1 MNRAET
7 LQHLAWLCR
16 NGRAVAAPVIE
27 ASGWTELDAVL
38 PGGGWQA
45 GTIVE
50 LMPAAAG
57 IGELQLLMPALARI
71 TAAGRHVAM
80 IAPPYI
86 PFAPALSQ
94 HGVRLERLL
103 VIQAQQAEDILW
115 AAEQSLRCRSFGAV
129 LAWPAATIRD
139 REVRRLQLAAE
150 AGGSTGFL
158 YRCIDAAARSFA
170 GRVALEAATSRERAA
185 GRRRQ
190 VPRRAQRPV
199 REGREPLM
207 LWLCI
212 ALPQLPLEALR
223 SEEAERAARRH
234 RLRGQCAL
242 GRLLQ
247 PGSGARPS
255 EVRT

>member
-16 NGRAVAAPVIE
+16 NGRALTAAVVE

-50 LMPAAAG
+50 LMPAVTG
-57 IGELQLLMPALARI
+57 IGELRLVLPALARI
-71 TAAGRHVAM
+71 TGAGRHVTL

-86 PFAPALSQ
+86 PFAPALAQ
-94 HGVRLERLL
+94 QGVRLDRVL

-129 LAWPAATIRD
+129 LAWPATIRD
-139 REVRRLQLAAE
+139 REIRRLQLAAE

-158 YRCIDAAARSFA
+158 YRSLDAA
-170 GRVALEAATSRERAA
+170 RESSPA
-185 GRRRQ
+185 
-190 VPRRAQRPV
+190 
-199 REGREPLM
+199 
-207 LWLCI
+207 
-212 ALPQLPLEALR
+212 ALR
-223 SEEAERAARRH
+223 LKLRRTENSALQIDVLKCRGGRSGMSVKVEAPCS
-234 RLRGQCAL
+234 GCA
-242 GRLLQ
+242 
-247 PGSGARPS
+247 
-255 EVRT
+255 

>member
-7 LQHLAWLCR
+7 LQHLAWLCS
-16 NGRAVAAPVIE
+16 NGRAVTAPVVE

-45 GTIVE
+45 GTVVE
-50 LMPAAAG
+50 LMPTATG
-57 IGELQLLMPALARI
+57 IGELRLLLPALARI
-71 TAAGRHVAM
+71 TGAGRHVTL

-103 VIQAQQAEDILW
+103 VIQAQQADDILW

-129 LAWPAATIRD
+129 LAWPATIRD

-158 YRCIDAAARSFA
+158 YRSVDAAR
-170 GRVALEAATSRERAA
+170 EASPA
-185 GRRRQ
+185 
-190 VPRRAQRPV
+190 
-199 REGREPLM
+199 
-207 LWLCI
+207 
-212 ALPQLPLEALR
+212 ALR
-223 SEEAERAARRH
+223 LQLRRTDH
-234 RLRGQCAL
+234 NELQIDVLKCRGGRSGQSIKIETPCSGCA
-242 GRLLQ
+242 
-247 PGSGARPS
+247 
-255 EVRT
+255 

>member
-16 NGRAVAAPVIE
+16 NGRAVTAPIVE

-50 LMPAAAG
+50 LMAAATG
-57 IGELQLLMPALARI
+57 IGELRLLLPALARI
-71 TAAGRHVAM
+71 TGAGRHVTL

-103 VIQAQQAEDILW
+103 VIHAQRAEDILW

-129 LAWPAATIRD
+129 LAWPALTIRD
-139 REVRRLQLAAE
+139 RDIRRLQLAAE

-158 YRCIDAAARSFA
+158 YRCVEAARESSPA
-170 GRVALEAATSRERAA
+170 
-185 GRRRQ
+185 
-190 VPRRAQRPV
+190 
-199 REGREPLM
+199 
-207 LWLCI
+207 
-212 ALPQLPLEALR
+212 ALR
-223 SEEAERAARRH
+223 LKLQRVESALQIDVVKCRGGRSGQSVKVEAPCS
-234 RLRGQCAL
+234 GCA
-242 GRLLQ
+242 
-247 PGSGARPS
+247 
-255 EVRT
+255 